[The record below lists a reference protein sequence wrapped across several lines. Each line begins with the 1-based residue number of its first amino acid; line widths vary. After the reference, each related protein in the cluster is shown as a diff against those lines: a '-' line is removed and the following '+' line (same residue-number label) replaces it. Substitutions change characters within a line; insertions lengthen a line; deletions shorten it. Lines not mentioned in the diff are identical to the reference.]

1 MFSATLVVFCSIQS
15 IISQVEAASC
25 LLPWPGVWI
34 KGDREL
40 NITQHQLGPLGSCRS
55 KNNDQYLLSS
65 ATDRGDCFRCLI
77 VFPVHANVLQ
87 YKSTQCI
94 FDSSMTLERCRHH
107 FSGDTTMYTLFR
119 KEAPAEQCPIE
130 APLNFTYHT
139 SGGSCSSRI
148 SSITRCSDWNR
159 LSFRYQACPENPT
172 KEASVSEVEC
182 IASWHSL
189 GHTFFAARVGN
200 RRGESYR
207 CFIVDQTGTSGRI
220 GISADA
226 SCQELT
232 HIGAATTTLHYKQD
246 HKIHSQ
252 CDFPDYL
259 RSHPH
264 GRLRH
269 SWESIVTGKRN
280 VVQNGNWI
288 SSYKTRNDTVWT
300 CLESRQHPEFTAVRA
315 HIRRGCLTGYQCV
328 QFHRRAHNMV
338 QVNFGQVSLN
348 EYEDCSEMTVETRDT
363 LVLNG
368 AQEECPLRGRYSIPS
383 CQHPLL
389 FIGCHKPDEIQI
401 TTECNPLAKDSD
413 LYSCAA
419 SFEATNGEHYLVVRD
434 ELSAQYQCMK
444 INTDNDVVMKLYDHV
459 ACDPVSTG
467 AALPSL
473 VVNISSTERCESS
486 LLAGFLYYSRGS
498 TAIQSP
504 FILAVFLFI
513 FDILL

>member
-1 MFSATLVVFCSIQS
+1 MTPFRNIRPGCDCINEMRNTLAELRDWFSRLKNYPPDLARGS
-15 IISQVEAASC
+15 AASC

-119 KEAPAEQCPIE
+119 M
-130 APLNFTYHT
+130 
-139 SGGSCSSRI
+139 
-148 SSITRCSDWNR
+148 
-159 LSFRYQACPENPT
+159 
-172 KEASVSEVEC
+172 SEVEC

>member
-1 MFSATLVVFCSIQS
+1 M
-15 IISQVEAASC
+15 
-25 LLPWPGVWI
+25 
-34 KGDREL
+34 
-40 NITQHQLGPLGSCRS
+40 RS
-55 KNNDQYLLSS
+55 
-65 ATDRGDCFRCLI
+65 F
-77 VFPVHANVLQ
+77 
-87 YKSTQCI
+87 
-94 FDSSMTLERCRHH
+94 LERPTPVITVYFCNIII
-107 FSGDTTMYTLFR
+107 FSE
-119 KEAPAEQCPIE
+119 EAPAEQCPIE

-207 CFIVDQTGTSGRI
+207 CFITKFTLNAIFPTTCAAIRMVGYDIRGNRSSRESGTSFRMEIGFLRI
-220 GISADA
+220 KL
-226 SCQELT
+226 E
-232 HIGAATTTLHYKQD
+232 TTPSGHAWK
-246 HKIHSQ
+246 
-252 CDFPDYL
+252 
-259 RSHPH
+259 
-264 GRLRH
+264 
-269 SWESIVTGKRN
+269 
-280 VVQNGNWI
+280 
-288 SSYKTRNDTVWT
+288 
-300 CLESRQHPEFTAVRA
+300 AVSTPSLPPSER
-315 HIRRGCLTGYQCV
+315 IFDE
-328 QFHRRAHNMV
+328 FHRRAHNMV

-368 AQEECPLRGRYSIPS
+368 AQYSRHRI
-383 CQHPLL
+383 
-389 FIGCHKPDEIQI
+389 D
-401 TTECNPLAKDSD
+401 NNSD

-504 FILAVFLFI
+504 FILAIFLFI